1 MYLVINLKS
10 SNLASTNNFN
20 RILSDKITEL
30 NNIKIFKSCI
40 LKRKSKK
47 KFTVLKSPHVN
58 KDSREQFEIRNYK
71 RTVKIYSYQP
81 LLLIFLIKFIKNKLN
96 SDVEVKI
103 NFEYNVNQFS
113 KHLKSNL
120 NLNNSFNN
128 ESHYLNNNSH
138 FVKNCLKSLDSFGEL
153 ILKQ

>member
-1 MYLVINLKS
+1 MYLIINLKS
-10 SNLASTNNFN
+10 SNLVSINNFN
-20 RILSDKITEL
+20 KILSNKITEI
-30 NNIKIFKSCI
+30 NNIKIFKSYI
-40 LKRKSKK
+40 LKSKSKK

-58 KDSREQFEIRNYK
+58 KDSREQFEIQNYK
-71 RTVKIYSYQP
+71 RSVKIYSYQP
-81 LLLIFLIKFIKNKLN
+81 LLLLFLIKCIKNKLN

-103 NFEYNVNQFS
+103 NFNYNINQFS

-128 ESHYLNNNSH
+128 KYCLSNDIY

-153 ILKQ
+153 ILKK